1 MVEAFPEAVVEQAF
15 RRAGARCECT
25 RSGHGHPVRCP
36 KRLQWELRGHDG
48 PGGWEARPYDPA
60 RPATASNCEILCQPC
75 YKAAT

>member
-48 PGGWEARPYDPA
+48 PGGLGGPP
-60 RPATASNCEILCQPC
+60 L
-75 YKAAT
+75 